1 MHPLLRKIWN
11 DMWGP
16 ELSLGDAVLVMEHIL
31 LKQGRSEMEVARL
44 VGQAAGNIF
53 KAREHLT
60 DLFAEKGI

>member
-1 MHPLLRKIWN
+1 
-11 DMWGP
+11 
-16 ELSLGDAVLVMEHIL
+16 
-31 LKQGRSEMEVARL
+31 